1 MEENIIIYPSQFNPD
16 TQVVVIFPGHEKY
29 PDFEPLFNEL
39 GFGFVAPE
47 QNMVFID
54 GGILGDED
62 DLDIDI
68 LRFIEAHE
76 LAHVMLGHK
85 ERKPEDEKD
94 ADLYAFILLNDK
106 GYSMAK
112 KYLVDTFFER
122 HGEAFDITMIDNFN

>member
-1 MEENIIIYPSQFNPD
+1 MDDNIVIYPSQFNQD

-29 PDFEPLFNEL
+29 LDFEPLFNEL

-85 ERKPEDEKD
+85 ERRPEDEKD
-94 ADLYAFILLNDK
+94 ADLYAFLLLNEK
-106 GYSMAK
+106 GYSQAK
-112 KYLVDTFFER
+112 QYLVDTFFER
-122 HGEAFDITMIDNFN
+122 HGEPFDITMIDKFK